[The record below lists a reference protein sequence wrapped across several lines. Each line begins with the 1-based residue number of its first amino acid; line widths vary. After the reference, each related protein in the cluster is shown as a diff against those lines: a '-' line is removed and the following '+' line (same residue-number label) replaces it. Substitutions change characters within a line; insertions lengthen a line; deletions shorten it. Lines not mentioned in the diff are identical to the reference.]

1 MNRHMAL
8 LLLLVVLLTNVL
20 FQISWQFRLYS
31 ALVVLWYL
39 YYYFLHSFKSREAT
53 ARLDSDTSNRLMI
66 VAIIWVPF
74 LLFLW
79 LTAIGGWISMLRYGV
94 HVVDAFSLLCL
105 TCFIS
110 AVSIIKWRRF
120 SLLLHQSKISLSLTP
135 QTISA
140 WGIGV
145 VLAVALT
152 YGWVRI
158 QSRRSVMSMVTMPG
172 ETPQSLH
179 LGR

>member
-1 MNRHMAL
+1 MAL
-8 LLLLVVLLTNVL
+8 LLLLVVLVTNVL

-94 HVVDAFSLLCL
+94 RFPGHRDGSFPTRVRWRNPGTDAMAHSG
-105 TCFIS
+105 
-110 AVSIIKWRRF
+110 IIAMG
-120 SLLLHQSKISLSLTP
+120 L
-135 QTISA
+135 
-140 WGIGV
+140 
-145 VLAVALT
+145 
-152 YGWVRI
+152 
-158 QSRRSVMSMVTMPG
+158 
-172 ETPQSLH
+172 
-179 LGR
+179 